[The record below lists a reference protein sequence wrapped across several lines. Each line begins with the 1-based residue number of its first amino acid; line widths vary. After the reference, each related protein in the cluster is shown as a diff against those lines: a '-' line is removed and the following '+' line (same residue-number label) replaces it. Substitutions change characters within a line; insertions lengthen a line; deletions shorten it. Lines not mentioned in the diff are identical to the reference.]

1 MVVCPGRQFRGVFN
15 FSNEVSSMSDLIN
28 IQAQIEKLQ
37 KQAGEIKNREFDKT
51 VQDILAKMQAYRITF
66 KDLQSGKGR
75 GAKAKSKAATKSTG
89 SKGKQK
95 TKKATVLAA
104 KYRGPNGEAWTG
116 RGLMPRWL
124 TALVAQ
130 GKKKEEFAVKA

>member
-1 MVVCPGRQFRGVFN
+1 
-15 FSNEVSSMSDLIN
+15 MSDLIN
-28 IQAQIEKLQ
+28 IQAQIEKLP

-51 VQDILAKMQAYRITF
+51 VQDILAKMQAYGITF
-66 KDLQSGKGR
+66 KDLQSGKVR
-75 GAKAKSKAATKSTG
+75 GAKAKSKAATKSAG

-104 KYRGPNGEAWTG
+104 KYRGPNGETWSG

>member
-1 MVVCPGRQFRGVFN
+1 
-15 FSNEVSSMSDLIN
+15 MSDLIN
-28 IQAQIEKLQ
+28 IQTQIEKLQ

-51 VQDILAKMQAYRITF
+51 VQDILAKMQAYGITF
-66 KDLQSGKGR
+66 KNLQSGKTR
-75 GAKAKSKAATKSTG
+75 SVKAKGKAATKSAG

-95 TKKATVLAA
+95 AKGTTVLAA
-104 KYRGPNGEAWTG
+104 KYRGPNGEAWSG

-130 GKKKEEFAVKA
+130 GKKKEEFAVTA